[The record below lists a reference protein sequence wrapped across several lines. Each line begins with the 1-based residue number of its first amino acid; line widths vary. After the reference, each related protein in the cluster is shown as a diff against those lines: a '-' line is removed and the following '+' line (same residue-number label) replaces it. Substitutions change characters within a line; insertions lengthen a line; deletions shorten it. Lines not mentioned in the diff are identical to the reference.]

1 MTTNDALKSLGRG
14 VAGLALLAAFV
25 LCAIGTIGVLLTCGR
40 YLFSVA
46 TVVCLVFAAKPMFKL
61 FQKLLL

>member
-1 MTTNDALKSLGRG
+1 MNDALKNLGRG
-14 VAGLALLAAFV
+14 VAGLGVLAAFV
-25 LCAIGTIGVLLTCGR
+25 LCAIGAIGYLVADGR

-46 TVVCLVFAAKPMFKL
+46 TAVCLVFAAKPMYKL

>member
-1 MTTNDALKSLGRG
+1 M
-14 VAGLALLAAFV
+14 LAAFV